1 MQNKLSNDYLS
12 WDERPERYTL
22 LTRKLRQV
30 ARLSENV
37 ITPEDWKALI
47 PYMEEV
53 YELVRQE
60 SQDHAFKNPKQ
71 MDWVGMDCVPE
82 LDFYRSID

>member
-37 ITPEDWKALI
+37 ITPEDWEALI

-53 YELVRQE
+53 YGLVRQE
-60 SQDHAFKNPKQ
+60 SQDHAFKNSEQ
-71 MDWVGMDCVPE
+71 MDWVGMDCAPE
-82 LDFYRSID
+82 FDFYRSID